1 MAQPSFEFALGR
13 ISVLSTHLLS
23 ASQLRRIAEAG
34 STKEAQKLLEESYN
48 DVVAM
53 RAVLVNKLIENTKKM
68 RENYILFKTF
78 ADVINPKNTVEDNTY
93 NFSAAQLAAYI
104 ESENLAVERKIASKA
119 VDAFISTL
127 ERLEEQSLVTKA
139 EAERIKQIVLD
150 EIKLTVSDL
159 KNAA

>member
-1 MAQPSFEFALGR
+1 MRKFNEICKELDD
-13 ISVLSTHLLS
+13 
-23 ASQLRRIAEAG
+23 
-34 STKEAQKLLEESYN
+34 KEAQKLLEESYN

-53 RAVLVNKLIENTKKM
+53 RAVLVNKLIESTKKM
-68 RENYILFKTF
+68 RENYIFFKTF

-93 NFSAAQLAAYI
+93 NFSAIQLAARI
-104 ESENLAVERKIASKA
+104 ELENLAVELKIVSKA

>member
-1 MAQPSFEFALGR
+1 MRKFNEICKELDD
-13 ISVLSTHLLS
+13 
-23 ASQLRRIAEAG
+23 
-34 STKEAQKLLEESYN
+34 KEAQKLLEESYN

-53 RAVLVNKLIENTKKM
+53 RAVLVNKLIENKKKM

-139 EAERIKQIVLD
+139 EAERIKRIVLD

>member
-1 MAQPSFEFALGR
+1 MRKFNEICKELDD
-13 ISVLSTHLLS
+13 
-23 ASQLRRIAEAG
+23 
-34 STKEAQKLLEESYN
+34 KEAQKLLEESYN

-159 KNAA
+159 KNAAQ

>member
-1 MAQPSFEFALGR
+1 MRKFNEICKELDD
-13 ISVLSTHLLS
+13 
-23 ASQLRRIAEAG
+23 
-34 STKEAQKLLEESYN
+34 KEAQKLLEESYN

-139 EAERIKQIVLD
+139 EAERIKRIV
-150 EIKLTVSDL
+150 
-159 KNAA
+159 

>member
-1 MAQPSFEFALGR
+1 MRKFNEICKELDD
-13 ISVLSTHLLS
+13 
-23 ASQLRRIAEAG
+23 
-34 STKEAQKLLEESYN
+34 KEAQKLLEESYN

-78 ADVINPKNTVEDNTY
+78 ADVINPKNTAEDNTY

-139 EAERIKQIVLD
+139 EAERIKRIVLD

>member
-1 MAQPSFEFALGR
+1 MRKFNEIFKELDD
-13 ISVLSTHLLS
+13 
-23 ASQLRRIAEAG
+23 
-34 STKEAQKLLEESYN
+34 KEAQKLLEESYN

-139 EAERIKQIVLD
+139 EAERIKRIVLD

>member
-1 MAQPSFEFALGR
+1 MRKFNEICKELDD
-13 ISVLSTHLLS
+13 
-23 ASQLRRIAEAG
+23 
-34 STKEAQKLLEESYN
+34 KEAQKLLEESYN
-48 DVVAM
+48 DVVVM

-139 EAERIKQIVLD
+139 EAERIKRIVLD

>member
-1 MAQPSFEFALGR
+1 MRKFNE
-13 ISVLSTHLLS
+13 IC
-23 ASQLRRIAEAG
+23 
-34 STKEAQKLLEESYN
+34 KELDDKAAQKLLEESYN

-139 EAERIKQIVLD
+139 EAERIKRIVLD

>member
-1 MAQPSFEFALGR
+1 MRKFNEICKELDD
-13 ISVLSTHLLS
+13 
-23 ASQLRRIAEAG
+23 
-34 STKEAQKLLEESYN
+34 KEAQKLLEESYN

-139 EAERIKQIVLD
+139 EAERIKRIVLD
-150 EIKLTVSDL
+150 EIKLTYCATSSRL
-159 KNAA
+159 CENL

>member
-1 MAQPSFEFALGR
+1 
-13 ISVLSTHLLS
+13 
-23 ASQLRRIAEAG
+23 
-34 STKEAQKLLEESYN
+34 
-48 DVVAM
+48 M

-139 EAERIKQIVLD
+139 EAERIKRIVLD

>member
-1 MAQPSFEFALGR
+1 M
-13 ISVLSTHLLS
+13 
-23 ASQLRRIAEAG
+23 
-34 STKEAQKLLEESYN
+34 
-48 DVVAM
+48 
-53 RAVLVNKLIENTKKM
+53 
-68 RENYILFKTF
+68 
-78 ADVINPKNTVEDNTY
+78 INPKNTVEDNTY

-139 EAERIKQIVLD
+139 EAERIKRIVLD

>member
-1 MAQPSFEFALGR
+1 MRKFNEICKELDD
-13 ISVLSTHLLS
+13 
-23 ASQLRRIAEAG
+23 
-34 STKEAQKLLEESYN
+34 KEAQKLLEESYN

>member
-1 MAQPSFEFALGR
+1 MRKFNEICKELDD
-13 ISVLSTHLLS
+13 
-23 ASQLRRIAEAG
+23 
-34 STKEAQKLLEESYN
+34 KEAQKLLEKSY
-48 DVVAM
+48 DAVVTT
-53 RAVLVNKLIENTKKM
+53 RTVLVNKLVESTKKM
-68 RENYILFKTF
+68 RENYTLFKTL
-78 ADVINPKNTVEDNTY
+78 ADLINPENTVEDNTY
-93 NFSAAQLAAYI
+93 NFSVIQLAAYI

-127 ERLEEQSLVTKA
+127 ERLEEQSLMTKA

>member
-1 MAQPSFEFALGR
+1 MMLKE
-13 ISVLSTHLLS
+13 IIT
-23 ASQLRRIAEAG
+23 LRKFNEICKELDD
-34 STKEAQKLLEESYN
+34 KEAQKLLEESYN

-139 EAERIKQIVLD
+139 EAERIKRIVLD

>member
-1 MAQPSFEFALGR
+1 MLKEIITMRKFNEICKELDD
-13 ISVLSTHLLS
+13 
-23 ASQLRRIAEAG
+23 
-34 STKEAQKLLEESYN
+34 KEAQKLLEESYN

-93 NFSAAQLAAYI
+93 NFSAVQLAAYI

-119 VDAFISTL
+119 VDSFISTL

-159 KNAA
+159 NNAA

>member
-1 MAQPSFEFALGR
+1 MRKFNEICNELDD
-13 ISVLSTHLLS
+13 
-23 ASQLRRIAEAG
+23 
-34 STKEAQKLLEESYN
+34 KEAQKLLEESYN

-139 EAERIKQIVLD
+139 EAERIKRIVLD

>member
-1 MAQPSFEFALGR
+1 MRKFNEICKELDD
-13 ISVLSTHLLS
+13 
-23 ASQLRRIAEAG
+23 
-34 STKEAQKLLEESYN
+34 KEAQKLLEESYN

-93 NFSAAQLAAYI
+93 NFSAVQLAARI
-104 ESENLAVERKIASKA
+104 ELENLAVELKIVSKA

-139 EAERIKQIVLD
+139 EAARIKQIVLD
-150 EIKLTVSDL
+150 EIELTVSDL
-159 KNAA
+159 NNAA

>member
-1 MAQPSFEFALGR
+1 MRKFNEICKELDD
-13 ISVLSTHLLS
+13 
-23 ASQLRRIAEAG
+23 
-34 STKEAQKLLEESYN
+34 KEAQKLLEESYN

-127 ERLEEQSLVTKA
+127 ERLKEQSLVTKA

-150 EIKLTVSDL
+150 EIELTVSDL
-159 KNAA
+159 NNAA

>member
-1 MAQPSFEFALGR
+1 MRKFNEICKELDD
-13 ISVLSTHLLS
+13 
-23 ASQLRRIAEAG
+23 
-34 STKEAQKLLEESYN
+34 KEAQKLLEK
-48 DVVAM
+48 VIMMIVAM

>member
-1 MAQPSFEFALGR
+1 MRKFNEICKELDD
-13 ISVLSTHLLS
+13 
-23 ASQLRRIAEAG
+23 
-34 STKEAQKLLEESYN
+34 KEAQKLLEESYN

-68 RENYILFKTF
+68 REKYILFKTF

-139 EAERIKQIVLD
+139 EAERIKRIVLD

>member
-1 MAQPSFEFALGR
+1 MRKFNEICKELDD
-13 ISVLSTHLLS
+13 
-23 ASQLRRIAEAG
+23 
-34 STKEAQKLLEESYN
+34 KEAQKLLEESYN

-139 EAERIKQIVLD
+139 EAERIKRIVLD

>member
-1 MAQPSFEFALGR
+1 MRKFNEICKELDD
-13 ISVLSTHLLS
+13 
-23 ASQLRRIAEAG
+23 
-34 STKEAQKLLEESYN
+34 KEAQKLLEESYN

-139 EAERIKQIVLD
+139 EAERIKRIVLD
-150 EIKLTVSDL
+150 EIKLTYCATSNRL
-159 KNAA
+159 CENL

>member
-1 MAQPSFEFALGR
+1 MRKFNEICKELDD
-13 ISVLSTHLLS
+13 
-23 ASQLRRIAEAG
+23 
-34 STKEAQKLLEESYN
+34 KEAQKLLEESYN

-53 RAVLVNKLIENTKKM
+53 RAVLVNKLIESTKKM
-68 RENYILFKTF
+68 RENYIFFKTF

-93 NFSAAQLAAYI
+93 NFSAIQLAARI
-104 ESENLAVERKIASKA
+104 ELENLAVELKIVSKA

-139 EAERIKQIVLD
+139 EAERIKRIVLD

>member
-1 MAQPSFEFALGR
+1 MRKFNEICKELDD
-13 ISVLSTHLLS
+13 
-23 ASQLRRIAEAG
+23 
-34 STKEAQKLLEESYN
+34 KEAQKLLEESYN

-78 ADVINPKNTVEDNTY
+78 ADVINPNNTVEDNTY

-139 EAERIKQIVLD
+139 EAERIKRIVLD

>member
-1 MAQPSFEFALGR
+1 MRKFNEICKELDD
-13 ISVLSTHLLS
+13 
-23 ASQLRRIAEAG
+23 
-34 STKEAQKLLEESYN
+34 KEAQKLLEESYN

-127 ERLEEQSLVTKA
+127 ERLKEQSL
-139 EAERIKQIVLD
+139 
-150 EIKLTVSDL
+150 
-159 KNAA
+159 

>member
-1 MAQPSFEFALGR
+1 MRKFNEICKELDD
-13 ISVLSTHLLS
+13 
-23 ASQLRRIAEAG
+23 
-34 STKEAQKLLEESYN
+34 KEAQKLLEESYN

-119 VDAFISTL
+119 VDSFISTL

-139 EAERIKQIVLD
+139 EAERIKRIVLD

>member
-1 MAQPSFEFALGR
+1 MRKFNEICKGLDD
-13 ISVLSTHLLS
+13 
-23 ASQLRRIAEAG
+23 
-34 STKEAQKLLEESYN
+34 KEAQKLLEESYN

-139 EAERIKQIVLD
+139 EAERIKRIVLD

>member
-1 MAQPSFEFALGR
+1 MRKFNEICKELDD
-13 ISVLSTHLLS
+13 
-23 ASQLRRIAEAG
+23 
-34 STKEAQKLLEESYN
+34 KEAQKLLEESYN

-93 NFSAAQLAAYI
+93 NFSAIQLAARI
-104 ESENLAVERKIASKA
+104 ELENLAVELKIVSKA

-139 EAERIKQIVLD
+139 EAERIKRIVLD

>member
-1 MAQPSFEFALGR
+1 MRKFNEICKELDD
-13 ISVLSTHLLS
+13 
-23 ASQLRRIAEAG
+23 
-34 STKEAQKLLEESYN
+34 KEAQKLFEESYN

-139 EAERIKQIVLD
+139 EAERIKRIVLD

>member
-1 MAQPSFEFALGR
+1 MRKFNEICKELDD
-13 ISVLSTHLLS
+13 
-23 ASQLRRIAEAG
+23 
-34 STKEAQKLLEESYN
+34 KEAQKLLEESYN

-53 RAVLVNKLIENTKKM
+53 HAVLVNKLIENTKKM

-93 NFSAAQLAAYI
+93 NFSAVQLAAYI

-119 VDAFISTL
+119 VDSFISTL

-159 KNAA
+159 NNAA

>member
-1 MAQPSFEFALGR
+1 MRKFHEICKELDD
-13 ISVLSTHLLS
+13 
-23 ASQLRRIAEAG
+23 
-34 STKEAQKLLEESYN
+34 KEAQKLLEESYN

-139 EAERIKQIVLD
+139 EAERIKRIVLD

>member
-1 MAQPSFEFALGR
+1 MRKFNEICKELDD
-13 ISVLSTHLLS
+13 
-23 ASQLRRIAEAG
+23 
-34 STKEAQKLLEESYN
+34 KEAQKLLEESYN

-159 KNAA
+159 KNVA

>member
-1 MAQPSFEFALGR
+1 MRKFNEICKELDD
-13 ISVLSTHLLS
+13 
-23 ASQLRRIAEAG
+23 
-34 STKEAQKLLEESYN
+34 KEAQKLLEESYN

-127 ERLEEQSLVTKA
+127 ERLKEQSLVTKA
-139 EAERIKQIVLD
+139 EAEKEYGSKRIKRIVLD